1 MKELQQLTKDQL
13 YTRIK
18 NQSENFHSTVSSALD
33 FTLFGDHSLDDEDL
47 SEFIEMLDEETAE
60 KIKAASLDSNNDG
73 DTPTIILAENE
84 EPNTLDLTTEDG
96 EGYKIILSEQDIDLS
111 EDLFVED
118 YVVLIVIGNI
128 QAKNIIVNGC
138 LYCSGNISCNILF
151 GASGNDNETYSN
163 GNITSS
169 LIAENGHYTVAEG
182 SIHSKYLVS
191 LHNVIEGKT
200 GRFIEN
206 ISLDGSHEAEFLHPE
221 LIDKNGYFDEESFL
235 NFISNNP
242 VDAIFK

>member
-13 YTRIK
+13 YTRLK
-18 NQSENFHSTVSSALD
+18 NHSESFYSTVSSTLD
-33 FTLFGDHSLDDEDL
+33 FTFFEDHSLEEEDL
-47 SEFIEMLDEETAE
+47 SEFIELLDEEIAE
-60 KIKAASLDSNNDG
+60 KIKAASLDSNNDD

-84 EPNTLDLTTEDG
+84 EPNTFDLTTEDG

-182 SIHSKYLVS
+182 SIHSTYLIS

-221 LIDKNGYFDEESFL
+221 LIDENGYFDEESFL
-235 NFISNNP
+235 NFISNHA
-242 VDAIFK
+242 VDTVFK